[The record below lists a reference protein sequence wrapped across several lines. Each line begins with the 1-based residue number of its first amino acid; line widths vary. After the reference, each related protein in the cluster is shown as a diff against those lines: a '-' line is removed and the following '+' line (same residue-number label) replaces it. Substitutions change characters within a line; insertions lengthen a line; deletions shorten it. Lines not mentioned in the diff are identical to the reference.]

1 MDINIL
7 KNSLNLKYYENL
19 KNELIKNNLNNDW
32 ITDYI
37 NTLQKESVIVIKSPE
52 IKIESNDD
60 YLYKKAWNKLN
71 QIHKVLK
78 IKEFVKNL
86 KINTEDESLLLYNE
100 LVELVKNKTLT
111 KKESI
116 NYDEINGTIISISN
130 LQYKDNKYYY
140 KN

>member
-19 KNELIKNNLNNDW
+19 KNELIKNNINNDW
-32 ITDYI
+32 VLDHI
-37 NTLQKESVIVIKSPE
+37 NILQKDSVIVKSPE